1 MAHFRNNWYNGLVL
15 ELFED
20 FRSKDP
26 VIYNIE
32 TTNACN
38 MTCKMCPR
46 TTKMT
51 REITYLEHPFYENII
66 KQIKPHSK
74 ELWEKWEEFCTKTY
88 GIKPDDGPS
97 ENHFFLYIIPKV
109 IQLHGYGDPLL
120 DKNLGIESGAL
131 GGKLTGA
138 GGGGHLLFYCE
149 SSKQKNLVE
158 KIQSKGLKQVQYKF
172 YESGCKVLDL
182 YDFTNS

>member
-1 MAHFRNNWYNGLVL
+1 MYDINFFMKSYPIRKRLESGEKISQEKVL

-51 REITYLEHPFYENII
+51 REITYL
-66 KQIKPHSK
+66 
-74 ELWEKWEEFCTKTY
+74 
-88 GIKPDDGPS
+88 
-97 ENHFFLYIIPKV
+97 
-109 IQLHGYGDPLL
+109 
-120 DKNLGIESGAL
+120 
-131 GGKLTGA
+131 
-138 GGGGHLLFYCE
+138 
-149 SSKQKNLVE
+149 
-158 KIQSKGLKQVQYKF
+158 
-172 YESGCKVLDL
+172 
-182 YDFTNS
+182 